1 MHGFKIYR
9 KLKGATL
16 IYVLYIGLL
25 CTTMSVLALSM
36 VVKRTVNSAN
46 IKKYEDNLEL
56 NTYYREKLLGQ
67 FYESFMQRGL
77 TVNQNNVDSFIMT
90 NPSLLWED
98 DNSKL
103 YFKGDNIIILCFPYD
118 KYYNK
123 FECYKAQVT
132 DGRLNFIKVQTVFFE
147 KGNDL

>member
-9 KLKGATL
+9 KLKGGTL

-36 VVKRTVNSAN
+36 VVKRTVNTAN

-67 FYESFMQRGL
+67 FYESFMQSGI
-77 TVNQNNVDSFIMT
+77 TVDQNNVDNFITT
-90 NPSLLWED
+90 NPLLLWESD
-98 DNSKL
+98 KSKL
-103 YFKGDNIIILCFPYD
+103 YFKGDKIIILCFPYD
-118 KYYNK
+118 EYYNK

-132 DGRLNFIKVQTVFFE
+132 DGKLNFIKVQAIVLE